1 MFSLEMREYSGVLR
15 DMIGRYNA
23 RLARMHLLDI
33 VLPVAIPSPHDI
45 ARRIFGH
52 RWMRLFE
59 DLMARRR
66 QTGAAAN
73 QPRDLF
79 DLLLAARDPETGQAF
94 SPEQLRDQVATMIM
108 AGHETTAVALS
119 WALYL
124 LALAPE
130 VQDRAAEEARQAD
143 AGRDGALALDR
154 LTYTRAIIDETMR
167 LYPPA
172 YVILRAARE
181 RDEVAGV
188 PVRPGDI
195 IEISPWVL
203 HRHRRRWTDPDTFDP
218 ERFMPGSPPVDRY
231 TYMPFGAGPRVC
243 IGAHFAL
250 TEAALV
256 LSRLLKAFRIEL
268 ASGEPVMPLA
278 VVTTQPDHQPLFRL
292 RLRAG

>member
-1 MFSLEMREYSGVLR
+1 M
-15 DMIGRYNA
+15 
-23 RLARMHLLDI
+23 
-33 VLPVAIPSPHDI
+33 
-45 ARRIFGH
+45 
-52 RWMRLFE
+52 
-59 DLMARRR
+59 
-66 QTGAAAN
+66 
-73 QPRDLF
+73 
-79 DLLLAARDPETGQAF
+79 
-94 SPEQLRDQVATMIM
+94 
-108 AGHETTAVALS
+108 
-119 WALYL
+119 
-124 LALAPE
+124 
-130 VQDRAAEEARQAD
+130 
-143 AGRDGALALDR
+143 
-154 LTYTRAIIDETMR
+154 
-167 LYPPA
+167 
-172 YVILRAARE
+172 
-181 RDEVAGV
+181 AGV

>member
-1 MFSLEMREYSGVLR
+1 MPAGQRRTLAPAFTPKSVGLLAPHMLGPTEEAIAELRAARGEPVNLFAAVQRLALEIAGRTMFSLEMREYSGVLR

-143 AGRDGALALDR
+143 PPGRETAPWRSTGLYHVPTEPSPAHILPIHVPSLTRPCALPASLCDLARRAGAGRGGGR
-154 LTYTRAIIDETMR
+154 
-167 LYPPA
+167 
-172 YVILRAARE
+172 
-181 RDEVAGV
+181 
-188 PVRPGDI
+188 
-195 IEISPWVL
+195 
-203 HRHRRRWTDPDTFDP
+203 
-218 ERFMPGSPPVDRY
+218 
-231 TYMPFGAGPRVC
+231 AGPTGR
-243 IGAHFAL
+243 H
-250 TEAALV
+250 
-256 LSRLLKAFRIEL
+256 
-268 ASGEPVMPLA
+268 
-278 VVTTQPDHQPLFRL
+278 H
-292 RLRAG
+292 